1 MDLVSSIRKEGSRG
15 GVDFKWSD
23 VESSTRRE
31 NYLGHSLMAPVGR
44 WQKNRDLNW
53 YAKADDAPAGEGET
67 EEEKKQRLRKEEI
80 KAIKEAEEDALARA
94 LGLPVKERVSDAN
107 ATPVGQREISKAVQ
121 DVGPGEQETEGQ
133 GRFGGFVGAVGDN
146 DQKLVLD
153 DGLEGAGPG
162 GLAVAD
168 DRKSRRDDD
177 RGHRRRGDDDEDRRA
192 RHSHRHHHSRRDRP
206 RSSSRGYRHERR
218 DRSRHRDNGDMSRS
232 PDRRGDGDR
241 ESQRVRKSSRERRS
255 SRERGHSRERRRR
268 ERSPDNRQRDR
279 SRDRGHSRERK
290 RRERSPDTRP
300 RERRG
305 RDGE

>member
-53 YAKADDAPAGEGET
+53 YAKADDAAAEDGET
-67 EEEKKQRLRKEEI
+67 EEGKKQRLRREEI

-94 LGLPVKERVSDAN
+94 LGLPVKERVSNAN

-121 DVGPGEQETEGQ
+121 DVESEDQETEGQ

-146 DQKLVLD
+146 DQKLMLD
-153 DGLEGAGPG
+153 DGLEGGAPG
-162 GLAVAD
+162 GLAAGSE
-168 DRKSRRDDD
+168 RKSRRDDD
-177 RGHRRRGDDDEDRRA
+177 RSHRRRGDDDEDRRP
-192 RHSHRHHHSRRDRP
+192 RHRHRHHHNRIDRP
-206 RSSSRGYRHERR
+206 RSSSRGYRHERS
-218 DRSRHRDNGDMSRS
+218 DRYRHRDRTERSRS

-241 ESQRVRKSSRERRS
+241 DSQRVRKPSRERR
-255 SRERGHSRERRRR
+255 
-268 ERSPDNRQRDR
+268 N

-290 RRERSPDTRP
+290 RRERSPDNRQRDRSGDRGHS
-300 RERRG
+300 REKRR
-305 RDGE
+305 E

>member
-53 YAKADDAPAGEGET
+53 YAKPDDAPAGEGET

-121 DVGPGEQETEGQ
+121 DAEPEIQETEGQ
-133 GRFGGFVGAVGDN
+133 GRFGGFVGAIGDN
-146 DQKLVLD
+146 DQSLALD
-153 DGLEGAGPG
+153 DVMEGGAPGDEEVTTTKTEGPGTGTAITTVGEIGHVQVRGRIVTSGVTDTGTGIGQKEAGVPIGGVMRIETRRGFGTPAANGGTAGIGAIAENEDDESGVQITGKGNAVGTGATTEKGEESEAWIQGTEKGGAGMG
-162 GLAVAD
+162 I
-168 DRKSRRDDD
+168 
-177 RGHRRRGDDDEDRRA
+177 E
-192 RHSHRHHHSRRDRP
+192 
-206 RSSSRGYRHERR
+206 
-218 DRSRHRDNGDMSRS
+218 M
-232 PDRRGDGDR
+232 
-241 ESQRVRKSSRERRS
+241 
-255 SRERGHSRERRRR
+255 
-268 ERSPDNRQRDR
+268 
-279 SRDRGHSRERK
+279 
-290 RRERSPDTRP
+290 DTYI
-300 RERRG
+300 E
-305 RDGE
+305 

>member
-53 YAKADDAPAGEGET
+53 YAKADDAMAEDGET

-121 DVGPGEQETEGQ
+121 DVEPGDQETEGQ

-153 DGLEGAGPG
+153 EGLEGEAPS

-168 DRKSRRDDD
+168 ERKSRRGDD
-177 RGHRRRGDDDEDRRA
+177 RGHRRPRPR
-192 RHSHRHHHSRRDRP
+192 HRHHHSQRDRP
-206 RSSSRGYRHERR
+206 RSSSRGYRHERS
-218 DRSRHRDNGDMSRS
+218 DRYRHRDKTERSRS

-241 ESQRVRKSSRERRS
+241 ESQRVRKSSQERRS
-255 SRERGHSRERRRR
+255 SRDRGHSRERRRR

-279 SRDRGHSRERK
+279 SRNRSHSRERR

>member
-23 VESSTRRE
+23 VESSSRRE

-53 YAKADDAPAGEGET
+53 YAKGDDAATKDGET

-121 DVGPGEQETEGQ
+121 DVDVEDQETEGQ

-146 DQKLVLD
+146 DQKLVME
-153 DGLEGAGPG
+153 EGMEGEARG
-162 GLAVAD
+162 GLAVGNE
-168 DRKSRRDDD
+168 RKSRRDDD
-177 RGHRRRGDDDEDRRA
+177 RDHRRRGGDDEDRRP
-192 RHSHRHHHSRRDRP
+192 RHRHRHHHSRRDRP
-206 RSSSRGYRHERR
+206 RSSSRGYHHERS
-218 DRSRHRDNGDMSRS
+218 DRYRHRDKAERSRS
-232 PDRRGDGDR
+232 PDRRGHGDR
-241 ESQRVRKSSRERRS
+241 DSQRVRRRSRERRS
-255 SRERGHSRERRRR
+255 SRDVHSGDHRRRSRSPDHTERNRSKERRR
-268 ERSPDNRQRDR
+268 SKDR
-279 SRDRGHSRERK
+279 

>member
-107 ATPVGQREISKAVQ
+107 ATPVGQREISKVVQ
-121 DVGPGEQETEGQ
+121 DVDADQETEGQ

-153 DGLEGAGPG
+153 DGMDGGAPG
-162 GLAVAD
+162 GLAGGGEHN
-168 DRKSRRDDD
+168 SRRDDD
-177 RGHRRRGDDDEDRRA
+177 RSHRRRGDDDEDRRP
-192 RHSHRHHHSRRDRP
+192 RHRHRHHHSRRDRP
-206 RSSSRGYRHERR
+206 RSSSRDYRHERS
-218 DRSRHRDNGDMSRS
+218 DRYRHRERTERSRS
-232 PDRRGDGDR
+232 PDRRGDGVRD
-241 ESQRVRKSSRERRS
+241 SQRVRKPSRERRN
-255 SRERGHSRERRRR
+255 SRDRGNSRERRRR
-268 ERSPDNRQRDR
+268 ERSPNSRHRDR
-279 SRDRGHSRERK
+279 SRDRGHSRER

-300 RERRG
+300 RERRR
-305 RDGE
+305 RDD

>member
-121 DVGPGEQETEGQ
+121 DVDAGDQETEGQ
-133 GRFGGFVGAVGDN
+133 GRFGGFVGAVGDD

-153 DGLEGAGPG
+153 VGMEDTAPG
-162 GLAVAD
+162 GLAEGVE
-168 DRKSRRDDD
+168 RKSRRDDG
-177 RGHRRRGDDDEDRRA
+177 RSHRRRGDDDEDRRP
-192 RHSHRHHHSRRDRP
+192 RHRHRHHHSRRDRP
-206 RSSSRGYRHERR
+206 RSSSRGYRHERS
-218 DRSRHRDNGDMSRS
+218 DRYRHRERTERSRS

-241 ESQRVRKSSRERRS
+241 DSQRVRKSSRGRRNS
-255 SRERGHSRERRRR
+255 RDRGNSREIKRR

-279 SRDRGHSRERK
+279 SRERAHSRER
-290 RRERSPDTRP
+290 RGREQSPDTRP
-300 RERRG
+300 RERSR
-305 RDGE
+305 RDGK

>member
-53 YAKADDAPAGEGET
+53 YAKADDVPAGGET

-107 ATPVGQREISKAVQ
+107 ATPVGQREISNAVH
-121 DVGPGEQETEGQ
+121 DVEPEDQETEGQ
-133 GRFGGFVGAVGDN
+133 GRFGGFVGAVGEN
-146 DQKLVLD
+146 DQKLVMD
-153 DGLEGAGPG
+153 DGIEDGGPG
-162 GLAVAD
+162 GLAVAGE
-168 DRKSRRDDD
+168 RKSRREDD
-177 RGHRRRGDDDEDRRA
+177 RGHRRRGDNDEDRRP
-192 RHSHRHHHSRRDRP
+192 RHRHRHHHSQRDRP
-206 RSSSRGYRHERR
+206 HSSSRGYRHERS
-218 DRSRHRDNGDMSRS
+218 DRYRHRTERSRS
-232 PDRRGDGDR
+232 PDRSGDGDR
-241 ESQRVRKSSRERRS
+241 ESQRVRKASRERRN
-255 SRERGHSRERRRR
+255 SRDRGYSRERRRR

-279 SRDRGHSRERK
+279 SGDRGHSRER
-290 RRERSPDTRP
+290 RRGERSPGIRQ

-305 RDGE
+305 RSG

>member
-23 VESSTRRE
+23 VESSSRRE

-53 YAKADDAPAGEGET
+53 YAKGDDAAAQDGET

-121 DVGPGEQETEGQ
+121 DVDAEDQETEGQ

-146 DQKLVLD
+146 DQKLVMEECMEGEARGITD
-153 DGLEGAGPG
+153 EEAMTMRIGDRGTGIATITAGEIGRVPVRGGIAMSGVTDIGIEIRQKGAGVRIG
-162 GLAVAD
+162 GVVAIETLRECGD
-168 DRKSRRDDD
+168 EVA
-177 RGHRRRGDDDEDRRA
+177 RGGAAGMSTAETKKDEAGVQITRTQIA
-192 RHSHRHHHSRRDRP
+192 
-206 RSSSRGYRHERR
+206 
-218 DRSRHRDNGDMSRS
+218 
-232 PDRRGDGDR
+232 
-241 ESQRVRKSSRERRS
+241 VRKGDIAKKGEESEALIPD
-255 SRERGHSRERRRR
+255 RERGGVGMANDRER
-268 ERSPDNRQRDR
+268 
-279 SRDRGHSRERK
+279 
-290 RRERSPDTRP
+290 
-300 RERRG
+300 
-305 RDGE
+305 